1 VGDARALAE
10 VVPDLLGR
18 ADLVCT
24 SPPYP
29 ADVGVL
35 DRAAWGAGGGLC
47 PGRARNY
54 SADRANLGH
63 ARGRPYHDAMAL
75 VYAGCAGLVRPGG
88 MFVVVTKHTRRDG
101 RALDLA
107 GLSVELG
114 RAAGLAYVGHVI
126 ALHAAV
132 RDGALFARPSFW
144 QLVKARRLRAGGEPV
159 HLPVHEDVVI
169 FRQGEV
175 ADAG

>member
-1 VGDARALAE
+1 MAVALGDLS
-10 VVPDLLGR
+10 GG

-24 SPPYP
+24 SPPYA
-29 ADVGVL
+29 ADVGVP

-47 PGRARNY
+47 PAPARNY
-54 SADRANLGH
+54 SVDKANLGH
-63 ARGRPYHDAMAL
+63 ARGRAYLDAMAL
-75 VYAGCAGLVRPGG
+75 VYAGCAGLLRPGG
-88 MFVVVTKHTRRDG
+88 MFMVVTKHTRRDG

-107 GLSVELG
+107 GLSVSLG
-114 RAAGLAYVGHVI
+114 RGAGLAYVGHVV

-132 RDGALFARPSFW
+132 RDGALVARPSFW

-159 HLPVHEDVVI
+159 HLPVHEDVVV
-169 FRQGEV
+169 FRQGEL